1 MRSVPAECHPI
12 KKKKKKKADVRWQPG
27 PWQGKNCALRCVVF
41 PPLARAA
48 RSDARIHTRSALPG
62 RRRRAREPGG
72 TKTPLP
78 PIGAEEGRRAGED
91 AQRRKGALEDTDTP
105 DGAGPSA
112 FPQYPQL
119 PESPEL
125 LPRSPDRT
133 AGAFPRSP
141 LRTLSSP
148 SESSPSGPNSFFLS
162 RDRGETGKAV
172 ALFPATP
179 QGPLLLARVALPK
192 ADSAKRNIL
201 TR

>member
-1 MRSVPAECHPI
+1 MRSVPAECHPR
-12 KKKKKKKADVRWQPG
+12 KKKKKKSGRTLAARPVARQELRTT
-27 PWQGKNCALRCVVF
+27 LRCF

-162 RDRGETGKAV
+162 RDRGEAGKAV